1 MAEIMKKHGFRV
13 GETVTGKS
21 GTDMFSHNVKIHG
34 FEGYGL
40 VDVSYAG
47 KRGLVGSAALMKKKK
62 NKR

>member
-1 MAEIMKKHGFRV
+1 MDSR
-13 GETVTGKS
+13 
-21 GTDMFSHNVKIHG
+21 D
-34 FEGYGL
+34 GL